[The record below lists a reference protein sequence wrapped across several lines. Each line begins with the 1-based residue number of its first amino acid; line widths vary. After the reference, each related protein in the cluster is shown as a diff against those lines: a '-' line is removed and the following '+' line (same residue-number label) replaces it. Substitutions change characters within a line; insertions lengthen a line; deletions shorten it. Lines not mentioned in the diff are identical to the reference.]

1 MNKIG
6 VCNVFD
12 IRVQGFSD
20 NSHLVP
26 SLSMFWLCAVVQQAK
41 LMKQKAG
48 IEDEEDEEAEEQ
60 ERAVWG
66 RGKKTYYNADN
77 VDFEVSIIVILV
89 AKFQFLVAYRG
100 GRYMQEKSVG
110 DQYP

>member
-1 MNKIG
+1 M
-6 VCNVFD
+6 
-12 IRVQGFSD
+12 
-20 NSHLVP
+20 L
-26 SLSMFWLCAVVQQAK
+26 WLCAVVQQAK

-60 ERAVWG
+60 ERSVWG

-89 AKFQFLVAYRG
+89 AKLQFLVAYHG
-100 GRYMQEKSVG
+100 GRCA
-110 DQYP
+110 